1 MSVTETSAPSLSRP
15 AEPPLRGVLAR
26 DTIRLIP
33 TGRLKAP
40 VLAPLAAGAQALDD
54 LAALE
59 GVTNARLQAS
69 CGSRPG
75 LDPRELAFGRAND
88 SFVNAAFT
96 HVRPGG
102 NRFNDERRGAWYCAF
117 DVETSLGEV
126 AFHLTRELDAIGC
139 YHNQTDYAELVAD
152 FVGPFH
158 DLTGFGMA
166 LPALGPDIASAYPA
180 GQALARR
187 LREPE
192 EDLPDK
198 FGPGS
203 NGLVYPSVR
212 CPGGTCLVAFRP
224 GLVQNLRQ
232 GGIWRLRW
240 TGGRTPSVSR
250 PAGRPAET
258 VCA

>member
-1 MSVTETSAPSLSRP
+1 MSLTEADAPFLSRL
-15 AEPPLRGVLAR
+15 AIPPLRSVLAR

-40 VLAPLAAGAQALDD
+40 VLAPLAAGARALDD

-59 GVTNARLQAS
+59 GVTNARLQAAS
-69 CGSRPG
+69 TGLPG

-88 SFVNAAFT
+88 SFINAAFT

-117 DVETSLGEV
+117 DVQTSLGEV
-126 AFHLTRELDAIGC
+126 AFHLTRELDAIGR
-139 YHNQTDYAELVAD
+139 YQNQTDYAEMIAD

-166 LPALGPDIASAYPA
+166 LPSLAPEIASAYPA

-192 EDLPDK
+192 AEHPDGA
-198 FGPGS
+198 GPAS